1 MIRALAILLW
11 CGAVLA
17 TPSDEYW
24 QEQAV
29 LKSDSSW
36 CHNIADTA
44 KKQACVDLVRTKARD
59 QCMLISRVLWLACIN
74 RASSL

>member
-11 CGAVLA
+11 CGTVLA
-17 TPSDEYW
+17 APSDEYW

-36 CHNIADTA
+36 CHNIVDAT
-44 KKQACVDLVRTKARD
+44 KKQECVYLVRSKARD
-59 QCMLISRVLWLACIN
+59 QCWLFSRVLWLACIN
-74 RASSL
+74 RANSL